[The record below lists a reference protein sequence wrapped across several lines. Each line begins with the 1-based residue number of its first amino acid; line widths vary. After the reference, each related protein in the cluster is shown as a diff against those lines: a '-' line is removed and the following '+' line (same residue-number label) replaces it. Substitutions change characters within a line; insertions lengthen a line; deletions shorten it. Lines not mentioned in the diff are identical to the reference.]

1 MKHSTLALLT
11 VVTAVGASDGYAG
24 SPSDEPLASA
34 LNRTVNVALPDSHN
48 VFPPGEGADIANSQC
63 MICHSAGMVTRQPP
77 LTYDGWKAEI
87 NKMRSAYG
95 APLPED
101 QIDSLAK
108 YLTTIAAKQQGK

>member
-11 VVTAVGASDGYAG
+11 VVMAMGASNGYAG
-24 SPSDEPLASA
+24 SPSDEPLATT
-34 LNRTVNVALPDSHN
+34 LNRTVNLTLPDSHN

-77 LTYDGWKAEI
+77 LTYDGWKSEI

-101 QIDSLAK
+101 QVDSLAK
-108 YLTTIAAKQQGK
+108 YLTSIVGKQQGK